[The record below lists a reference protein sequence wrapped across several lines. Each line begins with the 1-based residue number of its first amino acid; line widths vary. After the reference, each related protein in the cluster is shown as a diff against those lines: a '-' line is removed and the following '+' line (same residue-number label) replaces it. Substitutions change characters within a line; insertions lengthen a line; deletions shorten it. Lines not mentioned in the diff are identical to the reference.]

1 MRAPT
6 QHRPKSRTEAL
17 EPARTIDW
25 LAVWALSL
33 GLCAVVLAGIA
44 FFTIGDKNG
53 ASLILAAAATI
64 IGLTL
69 HLSTPPAHE

>member
-1 MRAPT
+1 MRT
-6 QHRPKSRTEAL
+6 RIQHRPKSRTEAID
-17 EPARTIDW
+17 PVRTIDW

-53 ASLILAAAATI
+53 ASLILAAAAGI
-64 IGLTL
+64 IGVTL
-69 HLSTPPAHE
+69 HLSSPPAHE